1 MNLVLK
7 FAAALCVAGVL
18 SARVE
23 AAPLDAYG
31 QLPAIEDAAM
41 APDGGHV
48 AVIVT
53 NGDQRKIAIRSLAD
67 GATYVM
73 DTGEVKVRDVSW
85 ADGKTLLITT
95 TVTTDKR
102 NIVTSQGEFGQLFAY
117 DLETRSLKQ
126 QMRDETVLFQAFDA
140 PMNRAVD
147 GKTSVFVSGPI
158 YAEQSMRWGLVQ
170 LNLERGT
177 ARVVDAGF
185 KDSTDW
191 LVDAGGAPLA
201 ETEYDPKSGKWQL
214 RTRFGGKWIVSRSQV
229 SLQERPYMA
238 GLGRDGA
245 SVLMAEI
252 VDGEK
257 VFREVD
263 PATGTWGEPI
273 KDMSGASPVFD
284 PGTHR
289 LIGFARETEAGPT
302 YTFLDPLDSRI
313 WKAVTAA
320 YPGDSTRLVSWSAD
334 HRRLVVLV
342 DSATTGPAY
351 AMVDLNRKSA
361 SWLGDEY
368 PRLKSADISPVERFT
383 YKAADD
389 LELRAFL
396 TTPKGREAKN
406 LPLIVL
412 PHGGPAVAETNG
424 FDWWSQALASRG
436 YAVLRVNYRGSDGEG
451 WEMIEAGFGEW
462 GRKMQTDLSDGVR
475 FLAQRGSIDPKRVCI
490 AGASYGGYAALAGM
504 TLDSGVYRCA
514 AAVSGIGDIK
524 AFLAFS
530 HSEKGLASL
539 RWWTRFIGLEK
550 QNDVKALEISPIAHL
565 AAVQGPILMVHGKDD
580 TVVPYEQSLSMD
592 KALRGA
598 GKSSELVTLEGED
611 HWMSRGATR
620 QQMLT
625 SVVAFLEK
633 HNPPN

>member
-1 MNLVLK
+1 MKSVIK
-7 FAAALCVAGVL
+7 FAAALVVAGAL
-18 SARVE
+18 SARAE
-23 AAPLDAYG
+23 AAPLEAYG
-31 QLPAIEDAAM
+31 RLPAIEDVAM

-48 AVIVT
+48 AVTVT
-53 NGDQRKIAIRSLAD
+53 NGDQRKIAIRSLSD

-73 DTGEVKVRDVSW
+73 DTGDVKVRDVAW
-85 ADGKTLLITT
+85 ADGGTLLITT

-117 DLETRSLKQ
+117 DLESRTLKQ
-126 QMRDETVLFQAFDA
+126 QMRDETVLLQAFDT
-140 PMNRAVD
+140 PMLRTTGD
-147 GKTSVFVSGPI
+147 KTTVLLSGPI
-158 YAEQSMRWGLVQ
+158 YADQSMRWGLVQ

-177 ARVVDAGF
+177 TRVVDAGF
-185 KDSTDW
+185 KDTTDW
-191 LVDAGGAPLA
+191 LVDSAGAPLA
-201 ETEYDPKSGKWQL
+201 ESEYDPKSGKWQL
-214 RTRFGGKWIVSRSQV
+214 RTRSGGKWIVSRSLV
-229 SLQERPYMA
+229 SLQERPGIA

-245 SVLMAEI
+245 SVLMSEL
-252 VDGEK
+252 VEGEL
-257 VFREVD
+257 VYREVD
-263 PATGTWGEPI
+263 PVTGTWGEPLA
-273 KDMSGASPVFD
+273 DANGATPIFD

-289 LIGFARETEAGPT
+289 LIGFSRQSEAGPT
-302 YTFLDPLDSRI
+302 YSFFDPLDARI
-313 WKAVTAA
+313 WKAVTSA
-320 YPGDSTRLVSWSAD
+320 YPGDSTQLVSWSAD

-351 AMVDLNRKSA
+351 ALVDLSRKSA
-361 SWLGDEY
+361 TWLGDEY
-368 PRLKSADISPVERFT
+368 PGLKSADISPVERFT
-383 YKAADD
+383 YKAADG
-389 LELRAFL
+389 LELSAFL

-412 PHGGPAVAETNG
+412 PHGGPAVAETVG

-451 WEMIEAGFGEW
+451 WEMIQAGFGEW

-490 AGASYGGYAALAGM
+490 TGASYGGYAALAGM

-530 HSEKGLASL
+530 HSEKGLGSL
-539 RWWTRFIGLEK
+539 RWWTRFMGLEK
-550 QNDVKALEISPIAHL
+550 QNDTKALEISPIAHL
-565 AAVQGPILMVHGKDD
+565 AAVKGPILMVHGKDD

-620 QQMLT
+620 QQML
-625 SVVAFLEK
+625 SAVVGFLEK